1 MAGGDGAPQSDRL
14 VPDQA
19 GATRAGC
26 QGAAGVR
33 RGPRRLRA
41 GGRRGPGRDPDRD
54 RLRGAHRP
62 GGAHAAVRRGCHQP
76 GGVAAVVG
84 AVRRAVAGLSRR
96 GAAAR
101 RRGPRLR
108 RGRGVAGVGSV
119 RRPAGRDHRNRPLW
133 RLRARPDGARPP
145 RLHAAARRR
154 RGRARTLSDPRR
166 GHHAM
171 TRLHELAAAGTSPWL
186 DNIRRSWLNSGT
198 FRQWVDDG
206 VVGVTSNPTIFQK
219 AIADSD
225 DYDEAIAAT
234 AAPGKD
240 PGDVFFELA
249 IADVQE
255 AADQL
260 RGAYD
265 ATGHV
270 DGFVS
275 FELPPS
281 MANDTAASTRATP
294 EFWERIG
301 RPNIFIKIP
310 GTAEGVPAIEESIA
324 VGINV
329 NVTLLFSLQNYEA
342 IHWAFIRGLE
352 RRVQEGQPIDDVHSV
367 ASFFVSRVDTA
378 VDAKLPEGSPLRGKA
393 AIANAKLAYQRY
405 LEIKADDSWQA
416 LAAHG
421 ARVQRPL
428 WASTGTKNP
437 AYSDV
442 LYIDNLIGPECVNTM
457 PDPTIAAF
465 LDHGVV
471 ERTVD
476 RDVDQARRELER
488 LHEAGIDLDEVTRR
502 LELDGVKSFSESF
515 DSLVGTLRERL
526 DRIGARGAA

>member
-1 MAGGDGAPQSDRL
+1 
-14 VPDQA
+14 
-19 GATRAGC
+19 
-26 QGAAGVR
+26 
-33 RGPRRLRA
+33 
-41 GGRRGPGRDPDRD
+41 
-54 RLRGAHRP
+54 
-62 GGAHAAVRRGCHQP
+62 
-76 GGVAAVVG
+76 
-84 AVRRAVAGLSRR
+84 
-96 GAAAR
+96 
-101 RRGPRLR
+101 
-108 RGRGVAGVGSV
+108 
-119 RRPAGRDHRNRPLW
+119 
-133 RLRARPDGARPP
+133 
-145 RLHAAARRR
+145 
-154 RGRARTLSDPRR
+154 
-166 GHHAM
+166 M

-219 AIADSD
+219 AIAESD

-240 PGDVFFELA
+240 AGDVFFELA

-260 RGAYD
+260 RGVYD
-265 ATGHV
+265 ATGHL

-281 MANDTAASTRATP
+281 MANDTVASTSAAP
-294 EFWERIG
+294 EFWGRIG

-310 GTAEGVPAIEESIA
+310 GTAEGVSAIE
-324 VGINV
+324 
-329 NVTLLFSLQNYEA
+329 
-342 IHWAFIRGLE
+342 
-352 RRVQEGQPIDDVHSV
+352 DVHSV

-378 VDAKLPEGSPLRGKA
+378 VDAMLPEGSPLRGKA

-405 LEIKADDSWQA
+405 LEIKADDRWQA

-465 LDHGVV
+465 MDHGVV

-476 RDVDQARRELER
+476 KDVDRARRELE
-488 LHEAGIDLDEVTRR
+488 LLQEAGIDLDDVTRR
-502 LELDGVKSFSESF
+502 LELDGVRSFSDSF

-526 DRIGARGAA
+526 DRIGAPGAA